1 MANLRLLG
9 KKMKIKYYSN
19 PFNENFKEIEVAEY
33 STCEDV
39 IKSSGLPLAKYII
52 YINDKIFNYPECK
65 DIIIPENAIISVML
79 EIENGKAF
87 EEFIKNPVT
96 QITAL
101 VGAALLFIPGAQGIG
116 LSILIGIGVG
126 ALGAL
131 FTKDVDPDDSV
142 GKNKYSISGTQNE
155 SQLDNIFPMV
165 LGKARVYPPYTANY
179 YVALDDKSSG
189 DGDQY
194 LYALLNLGY
203 KDLKVSNIKMG
214 DTLIATNTSD
224 VRNGLISIDGGLAG
238 ITAEIRQDGT
248 IPATYGTP
256 HKMTQLNAQIKQED
270 LQAFVYTTPKN
281 TQKITIG
288 LQFNGLFKQNSDG
301 GLDEATVQ
309 MAYYYRKAGTTTWIP
324 AGEDTSSENVY
335 NIPYQERVYYYNDGI
350 RTRTYFY
357 KINKQTVIGPTFKV
371 LTNDGYKN
379 GRLVGGT
386 IEVYLQTSPNASE
399 WKSITYTNDTI
410 TSSGASTIYTAKTRD
425 VLRFEVDILP
435 TASDV
440 ANNPSLQWDIMV
452 QRLSAD
458 DRTNYNDNIIWSY
471 AIYELGGIIMQQ
483 QQLDKC
489 CLLAL
494 RIQANEITQANINKI
509 NAICQLVAPVYD
521 SETDTW
527 SDSAPVPTSNP
538 AALMRKVLKG
548 NYMNK
553 PAIDSLIDYVALN
566 KLYTFCETNNYMCN
580 GVISEQ
586 ETLSDILQKI
596 LGTCRTE
603 FYIKNSMYSC
613 VIDDV
618 QPTPVAILS
627 PKNTSDFTWTRTF
640 GEKIAC
646 YSIKYQNADQD
657 YKDIVEDVY
666 PIGEME
672 ADGDLKQD
680 CNIWGVDNHEQI
692 FKIGRYLHA
701 VNKLR
706 RELYTITMP
715 VEHFALSK
723 GQRALLSHDVISI
736 GTAVGNIKDYD
747 SVENTITVDEVL
759 SATDPLKSYGVQITT
774 DTGVI
779 VVPCKVEITSSIITL
794 LEVPNITITAGMT
807 YAFGETGKESLDC
820 IIKNI
825 AIEQSPQLNAKI
837 ELVAYAPAIFDA
849 DTTPVPDFDANITDT
864 TFDIS
869 MIATGEAATVGKIIG
884 SSIKDDGIIFFD
896 FEEPSRY
903 FDDWRPVP
911 TNTDR
916 LYNYGSSKENGDAVI
931 TGTLAYEIDSD
942 LGYTFVK
949 CNGGYFTTNADN
961 ALYGDFS
968 LSLWLKGTVPVSKE
982 VIMQILDDDNYLH
995 FTIYFENEKM
1005 MVNLQDIDREIT
1017 GIDYNKFTNAS
1028 LICFDY
1034 NESESLIK
1042 IYQDGVLVSNIDW
1055 GEVYDDEG
1063 VFNSD
1068 AVTYDDEGV
1077 FDSDS
1082 VTYDDEGIYE
1092 ASLLGKSHTKSIT
1105 FLCDEAGT
1113 YPCTTM
1119 SIARLRIFTDHI
1131 DSTGVWNLYFQD
1143 ALYININAQSRYM
1156 GELKAAP
1163 AAGFM
1168 YEYFKYVGDETEDY
1182 LYNRYY
1188 QRTANGWRLLKP
1200 SAEG

>member
-1 MANLRLLG
+1 
-9 KKMKIKYYSN
+9 MKIRYYSN
-19 PFNENFKEIEVAEY
+19 PLNENFKEIEVAKY

-52 YINDKIFNYPECK
+52 YINDKIYNYPECK
-65 DIIIPENAIISVML
+65 DIIIPENAIISIML
-79 EIENGKAF
+79 EIENGKGF
-87 EEFIKNPVT
+87 VEFIKNPVSI
-96 QITAL
+96 ITA
-101 VGAALLFIPGAQGIG
+101 VVATALLFIPGAQAIG
-116 LSILIGIGVG
+116 LSILIGLGAG
-126 ALGAL
+126 ALGSL
-131 FTKDVDPDDSV
+131 FIPEDEDVNADNSV
-142 GKNKYSISGTQNE
+142 GKNKYSISGAQNE
-155 SQLDNIFPMV
+155 SQLGNIFPMV

-203 KDLKVSNIKMG
+203 KDLKVSNIKIG

-256 HKMTQLNAQIKQED
+256 HKMTQLNARIKQED
-270 LQAFVYTTPKN
+270 LQTFVYTTPKN

-301 GLDEATVQ
+301 GLDDATVR
-309 MAYYYRKAGTTTWIP
+309 MAYYYRKAGTTTWLTP
-324 AGEDTSSENVY
+324 NAVTDNVY
-335 NIPYQERVYYYNDGI
+335 KISAQAVTMTGLFGKKKRYGVPEQIVRGNI
-350 RTRTYFY
+350 F
-357 KINKQTVIGPTFKV
+357 KIA
-371 LTNDGYKN
+371 TNDGLKSAFVQQPDDPLNVYGYIPGNIYIKESLYSSAPVTN
-379 GRLVGGT
+379 VIDTISSSGT
-386 IEVYLQTSPNASE
+386 I
-399 WKSITYTNDTI
+399 
-410 TSSGASTIYTAKTRD
+410 SSFTENTRD

-435 TASDV
+435 TATDF
-440 ANNPSLQWDIMV
+440 ADNPNLQWDIMV

-458 DRTNYNDNIIWSY
+458 DRTNYNDNVIWSY
-471 AIYELGGIIMQQ
+471 ATYELGGIIMQQ

-494 RIQANEITQANINKI
+494 RIQANEITQANLNKI

-521 SETDTW
+521 SDTNTW
-527 SDSAPVPTSNP
+527 SDNAPVPTSNP

-548 NYMNK
+548 NYMHK

-603 FYIKNSMYSC
+603 FYIKNGMYSC

-646 YSIKYQNADQD
+646 YSVKYQNADQD
-657 YKDIVEDVY
+657 YEDIVEDVY

-680 CNIWGVDNHEQI
+680 FNIWGVDNHEQI

-723 GQRALLSHDVISI
+723 GQRILLPHDVISI
-736 GTAVGNIKDYD
+736 GTAAGNIKNYD
-747 SVENTITVDEVL
+747 SIENTITVDEIL

-774 DTGVI
+774 DTGVV

-794 LEVPNITITAGMT
+794 LEVPSITITAGMT

-825 AIEQSPQLNAKI
+825 VIEQSPQLNAKI
-837 ELVAYAPAIFDA
+837 ELAAYAPAIFDA

-864 TFDIS
+864 SFDIS

-884 SSIKDDGIIFFD
+884 SSIKDDGIVFFD

-931 TGTLAYEIDSD
+931 TGTLAYEVDSN
-942 LGYTFVK
+942 LGYSFVK
-949 CNGGYFTTNADN
+949 CDGGYFTTNADN

-968 LSLWLKGTVPVSKE
+968 LSFWLKGTVPSSKE

-995 FTIYFENEKM
+995 FTIYFENEKL

-1017 GIDYNKFTNAS
+1017 GIDYNKLPNAS

-1042 IYQDGVLVSNIDW
+1042 VYQDGVLVSNIDW
-1055 GEVYDDEG
+1055 GEIYDDEG
-1063 VFNSD
+1063 LFDSD
-1068 AVTYDDEGV
+1068 VATYDDEGI

-1105 FLCDEAGT
+1105 FLRDEAGI

-1143 ALYININAQSRYM
+1143 ALYININAQSRYL

-1163 AAGFM
+1163 KTGFM
-1168 YEYFKYVGDETEDY
+1168 YEYFKYVGAETEDY
-1182 LYNRYY
+1182 LYGRYY